1 MPYKVKSVGKG
12 KVRVSG
18 PGGVHA
24 KSTTPAKAKRQVR
37 LLHAVDHGWKPTGA
51 PAKDVRARMQA
62 RVTQ

>member
-12 KVRVSG
+12 RVRVSG

-37 LLHAVDHGWKPTGA
+37 LLRAIDHGFKPTGT
-51 PAKDVRARMQA
+51 PARDAMAK
-62 RVTQ
+62 RVMSK